1 MALPRSTDPSAT
13 QILQKHPPDKFQRG
27 RHFHYGDDIEGYASP
42 FDIEFWWCMM
52 LTHGPQF

>member
-1 MALPRSTDPSAT
+1 MAWQRFIAPCVTPILPKTTNRQFP
-13 QILQKHPPDKFQRG
+13 RG